1 MKLLLIASDRM
12 EFQGLL
18 RRCEQAR
25 RAALSVDWSRLA
37 SLGAHDVLL
46 AANGVGARRAA
57 SAVEAA
63 SAIFAADAIV
73 SLGFC
78 GALAPE
84 LGVADIVVATGIAAG
99 DGSFAAQLPAAAPV
113 HRAGT
118 VCSLDHVA
126 RTTEEKRGLH
136 AAGSIAVEMEAAG
149 AAARAEALGRPFYCI
164 KAVTDLAGESMA
176 NDFNSALRPDG
187 HFDTME
193 ILRSSLRHPSVR
205 LPELFRLRKRCLRAS
220 EVLGDFVADCR
231 F

>member
-12 EFQGLL
+12 ELQGLL
-18 RRCEQAR
+18 ARCEQAR
-25 RAALSVDWSRLA
+25 PAALSVDWARLA
-37 SLGAHDVLL
+37 RLGAHDVLL

-57 SAVEAA
+57 SAVDAA
-63 SAIFAADAIV
+63 SAIFSADAIV

-78 GALAPE
+78 GALAPD
-84 LGVADIVVATGIAAG
+84 LGVADIVVATGIAAA
-99 DGSFAAQLPAAAPV
+99 DGRFAAQPPAVAPA

-126 RTTEEKRGLH
+126 RTAEEKRGLH
-136 AAGSIAVEMEAAG
+136 ATGSIAAEMEAAG
-149 AAARAEALGRPFYCI
+149 VAARAEALGRPFYCV
-164 KAVTDLAGESMA
+164 KTVTDLAGESMA
-176 NDFNSALRPDG
+176 NDFNSALRSDG

-205 LPELFRLRKRCLRAS
+205 LPELFRLRKRCLRATK
-220 EVLGDFVADCR
+220 VLGDFVADCR

>member
-1 MKLLLIASDRM
+1 MKLLLIASHRM

-18 RRCEQAR
+18 ARCEQAR
-25 RAALSVDWSRLA
+25 QAALPLDWSRLTR
-37 SLGAHDVLL
+37 LGSHDVLL
-46 AANGVGARRAA
+46 AANGVGVPRAAAAVDAA
-57 SAVEAA
+57 SAV
-63 SAIFAADAIV
+63 FAADAIV

-84 LGVADIVVATGIAAG
+84 LGVADIVVATGIAAA
-99 DGSFAAQLPAAAPV
+99 DRSFTAQPPAAAPV

-126 RTTEEKRGLH
+126 RTAEEKRRLH
-136 AAGSIAVEMEAAG
+136 ATGAIAVEMEAAG
-149 AAARAEALGRPFYCI
+149 VAARSEALGRPFYCI

-176 NDFNSALRPDG
+176 NDFNSALSDG
-187 HFDTME
+187 HFATIE

-205 LPELFRLRKRCLRAS
+205 LPELFRLRRRCLRAT

>member
-1 MKLLLIASDRM
+1 MKLLFIASDRM

-18 RRCEQAR
+18 ARCEQAR
-25 RAALSVDWSRLA
+25 AAALPVDWSRLA
-37 SLGAHDVLL
+37 RLGAHDVLL

-57 SAVEAA
+57 AAVDAA
-63 SAIFAADAIV
+63 SAIFAADAVV

-84 LGVADIVVATGIAAG
+84 LAVADIVVATGIAAA
-99 DGSFAAQLPAAAPV
+99 DRSFAAQTPAAAPA
-113 HRAGT
+113 HRVGT
-118 VCSLDHVA
+118 VCSLHHVA
-126 RTTEEKRGLH
+126 RTAQEKRGLH
-136 AAGSIAVEMEAAG
+136 ATGSIAVEMEAAG
-149 AAARAEALGRPFYCI
+149 VAARAEALGRPFYCI

-193 ILRSSLRHPSVR
+193 ILRSSLRQPSVR
-205 LPELFRLRKRCLRAS
+205 LPELFRLRRRCVRAS
-220 EVLGDFVADCR
+220 KVLGDFVADCR

>member
-1 MKLLLIASDRM
+1 MKLLLIASHRM

-18 RRCEQAR
+18 ARCEQAR
-25 RAALSVDWSRLA
+25 PAALSVDWSRLA
-37 SLGAHDVLL
+37 RLGAHDVLL

-57 SAVEAA
+57 AAVDAA
-63 SAIFAADAIV
+63 SAMFAAGAVV

-84 LGVADIVVATGIAAG
+84 LGVADIVVAIGIAAV
-99 DGSFAAQLPAAAPV
+99 DRRFAAQSPAAAPA

-126 RTTEEKRGLH
+126 RTAEEKRGLH
-136 AAGSIAVEMEAAG
+136 ATGSIAVEMEAAG
-149 AAARAEALGRPFYCI
+149 VAARAEALGRPFYCI
-164 KAVTDLAGESMA
+164 KAVTDLACESLA
-176 NDFNSALRPDG
+176 NDFNSALRSDG
-187 HFDTME
+187 HFDTIE

-220 EVLGDFVADCR
+220 KVLGGFVADCR

>member
-18 RRCEQAR
+18 ARCEQVR
-25 RAALSVDWSRLA
+25 PAALAVDWARQA
-37 SLGAHDVLL
+37 RLGAYEVLL
-46 AANGVGARRAA
+46 AANGAGAARAA
-57 SAVEAA
+57 SAADVALA
-63 SAIFAADAIV
+63 FFAADAVV
-73 SLGFC
+73 SMGFC

-84 LGVADIVVATGIAAG
+84 LEVADIVVATGVVAAG
-99 DGSFAAQLPAAAPV
+99 GSFAAQAPATAPA

-126 RTTEEKRGLH
+126 RTAAEKRGLH

-149 AAARAEALGRPFYCI
+149 VAARAKALGCPFYCI
-164 KAVTDLAGESMA
+164 KTVTDLAGESMA

-187 HFDTME
+187 HFATIE

-205 LPELFRLRKRCLRAS
+205 LPELFRLRKRCLRATK
-220 EVLGDFVADCR
+220 VLGDFVADCR

>member
-37 SLGAHDVLL
+37 RLGAHDVLL
-46 AANGVGARRAA
+46 AANGVGARRAGA
-57 SAVEAA
+57 AVDAA
-63 SAIFAADAIV
+63 LAIFSADSVV

-84 LGVADIVVATGIAAG
+84 LAVADIVVATGIAAA
-99 DGSFAAQLPAAAPV
+99 DGRFAAQPPAAAPA

-126 RTTEEKRGLH
+126 RTAEEKRGLR
-136 AAGSIAVEMEAAG
+136 ATGSIAVEMEAAG
-149 AAARAEALGRPFYCI
+149 VAARAATLGRPFYCI

-176 NDFNSALRPDG
+176 NDFNSTLRPDG

-193 ILRSSLRHPSVR
+193 ILRSSLRHPWVR

-220 EVLGDFVADCR
+220 KVLGDFVADCR

>member
-1 MKLLLIASDRM
+1 MKLLLIASDRR
-12 EFQGLL
+12 ELQGLL

-37 SLGAHDVLL
+37 RLGSHDVLL

-57 SAVEAA
+57 AAVDAA

-78 GALAPE
+78 GALEPE
-84 LGVADIVVATGIAAG
+84 LGVADIVVATGIAAAHCR
-99 DGSFAAQLPAAAPV
+99 FAAQLPAAAPA

-118 VCSLDHVA
+118 VCSLDHVV
-126 RTTEEKRGLH
+126 RTAEEKRDLH

-149 AAARAEALGRPFYCI
+149 VAARAEALGRPFYCI

-176 NDFNSALRPDG
+176 NDFNSALSDG
-187 HFDTME
+187 HFDT
-193 ILRSSLRHPSVR
+193 IKVLRSSLRHPSVR
-205 LPELFRLRKRCLRAS
+205 LPELFRLRKRGLRAS
-220 EVLGDFVADCR
+220 KVLGDFVADCR

>member
-18 RRCEQAR
+18 RRGEQAR
-25 RAALSVDWSRLA
+25 RAALSVDWARFARL
-37 SLGAHDVLL
+37 GDYDVLL
-46 AANGVGARRAA
+46 AANGVGAARAA

-63 SAIFAADAIV
+63 SALFTADAIV

-84 LGVADIVVATGIAAG
+84 LGVADIVVATGIAAA
-99 DGSFAAQLPAAAPV
+99 DRRFPAQPPAAAPA
-113 HRAGT
+113 HHAGM

-126 RTTEEKRGLH
+126 RTTEEKCGLH
-136 AAGSIAVEMEAAG
+136 ATGSIAVEMEAAG

-164 KAVTDLAGESMA
+164 KVVTDLAGESMA

-193 ILRSSLRHPSVR
+193 ILTSSLRHPSVR
-205 LPELFRLRKRCLRAS
+205 LPELFRLRKRCLRATK
-220 EVLGDFVADCR
+220 VLGDFVADCR